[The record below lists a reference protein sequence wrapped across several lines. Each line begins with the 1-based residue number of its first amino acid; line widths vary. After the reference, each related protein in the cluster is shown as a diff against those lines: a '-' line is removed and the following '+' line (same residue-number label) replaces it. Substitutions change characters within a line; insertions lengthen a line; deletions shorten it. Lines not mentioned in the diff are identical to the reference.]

1 MDKVQEHRR
10 HKDGHCRALIT
21 MSTVNLGYILSV
33 NLNPS
38 SSYIHSFHSASQL
51 HSFTIHSFPFHWQ
64 HVYFKLQGSHWVQ
77 HTQTLFIALICSF
90 STKPSCCYPHTSTS
104 YSTFCL
110 GHIPVYSHRQ
120 VAKATCHHDI
130 ITSHDPSYT
139 TTIYHHGIW

>member
-1 MDKVQEHRR
+1 M
-10 HKDGHCRALIT
+10 I
-21 MSTVNLGYILSV
+21 VNF
-33 NLNPS
+33 NPS
-38 SSYIHSFHSASQL
+38 SSYMHSFHSAFQL

-77 HTQTLFIALICSF
+77 PTQTLFIALICSF
-90 STKPSCCYPHTSTS
+90 STRPSCCYPHTSTS

-110 GHIPVYSHRQ
+110 GHIPVNSHRQ

-139 TTIYHHGIW
+139 TTIYHHGIWWYIFATYTIHY